1 MSRWPELLKRIYPV
15 LHIWGDTAEGIDSN
29 DSARAQREKAASGDE
44 ITRHKVEG
52 TNCTE
57 LNSTAEAYFACGE
70 TEESIALGG
79 SLAKGTQG
87 CRYGGEQDGVA
98 EREPQNVHA
107 GWDAVGD
114 DSTLFSARGK
124 ADPDGFSVIIG
135 ADIIYGSTDIGT
147 VYPKL
152 LRSIRTFSGKSTRV
166 IIAHKPRLRRERKFW
181 ELVREEGWCVSS
193 LFKVGN
199 FLSQSFESLQ

>member
-1 MSRWPELLKRIYPV
+1 M
-15 LHIWGDTAEGIDSN
+15 HTWGDTAEGIDSN
-29 DSARAQREKAASGDE
+29 DSARAQRERAASGDE
-44 ITRHKVEG
+44 ITRHEPEG
-52 TNCTE
+52 TNRTQ
-57 LNSTAEAYFACGE
+57 LNSTAEAYVACGE
-70 TEESIALGG
+70 TEESIALGRF
-79 SLAKGTQG
+79 LADGTHG
-87 CRYGGEQDGVA
+87 WRCGGEQDEVA
-98 EREPQNVHA
+98 EKDPQKLHA

-152 LRSIRTFSGKSTRV
+152 LRSIRNFSGKSTRV

-193 LFKVGN
+193 LFKVGE
-199 FLSQSFESLQ
+199 FLSHTFDSLE